1 MCTSIVEIVAADGA
15 AKGADGWFPV
25 TQAVVAYDHPRHA
38 PLDDGIAIDF
48 MNPAAGPSARAG
60 VELTL
65 ASAKALRDALAQAIE
80 EAEVA
85 EGLRPAPAPVR
96 AEAA

>member
-1 MCTSIVEIVAADGA
+1 MCTSIVKVVSSDGA

-25 TQAVVAYDHPRHA
+25 SQAVVAYDHPRHA

-48 MNPAAGPSARAG
+48 LNLAQGPTARAG

-65 ASAKALRDALAQAIE
+65 EAAKALRDALDQAIE
-80 EAEVA
+80 EAEIE
-85 EGLRPAPAPVR
+85 EGLRPAPALAPR
-96 AEAA
+96 AAA